1 MVSEEIKEL
10 KKQQKKTFSKNMDQ
24 RKLLRESIEVI

>member
-10 KKQQKKTFSKNMDQ
+10 KKQKKTFSKNMDQ